1 MKFVQRAGVVA
12 GAVAWMLAGCGGG
25 EESTGSAAVRETAM
39 ALEAEAAAAGLTIT
53 GTAATGDALAGA
65 TVTAKCAGNGGGG
78 TAVVNAKGKFSL
90 KATGQLPCVLEVPV
104 QTMGIKLHGALVKG
118 RTANLTPLTE
128 LALARVAGGSAAT
141 LFDSFDAAAQAKLT
155 AKNLSAALQALRDA
169 FEDQVKLG
177 GSDAFTAS
185 FAINDAH
192 DRKLDDV
199 MDTLTRA
206 RTTLPE
212 VGRAL
217 AASGATPETVGTLL
231 QPAAATCRGLRTGRY
246 RVINPLATDE
256 AGTLVKADAE
266 ALNVTVPGS
275 TVPAALVNQGNCNF
289 TLSPLPGTFGR
300 LVLAPSGL
308 GALAMPAVVGN
319 TTINTGAMV
328 IPEQKLPLSELAGT
342 WNVLQY
348 ARAAGGQ
355 TLQSSIYTLKVTD
368 KGVVTNPTICFGLM
382 CSPGVPRSMRL
393 RPHSKGGFTL
403 DISGTQ
409 ARVFAFKA
417 ADGHVSLAMNMPG
430 IAGVAV
436 ATRQV
441 TLPLPPVG
449 TVSRFWDFSVNSN
462 GSATPLASFEMTV
475 TGTDA
480 EAGSI
485 TRTRTGDNRIDTQ
498 VLNQPLPGL
507 RYRNTNACSINGSP
521 WKCDGSVTLALPGTG
536 VAVYVG
542 LAPANF
548 LGVSINMPAAPAPTP
563 TVPPAPV

>member
-25 EESTGSAAVRETAM
+25 EEPAGSAAVRETAM
-39 ALEAEAAAAGLTIT
+39 ALEAKAPAAGLTIT

-65 TVTAKCAGNGGGG
+65 TVTAKCAGNGGG

-90 KATGQLPCVLEVPV
+90 KATGKLPCVLEVPV

-118 RTANLTPLTE
+118 RAANLTPLTE

-177 GSDAFTAS
+177 GSDAFTTS

-231 QPAAATCRGLRTGRY
+231 QPAAASCRGLRTGRY
-246 RVINPLATDE
+246 RVINPRATDE
-256 AGTLVKADAE
+256 AGLLVKADAE
-266 ALNVTVPGS
+266 AMTVTVPGS
-275 TVPAALVNQGNCNF
+275 TAPAPLADQGNCSF

-300 LVLAPSGL
+300 LVMAPSGL
-308 GALAMPAVVGN
+308 GALALPAAVGN

-328 IPEQKLPLSELAGT
+328 IPEQKLPLSELAGN

-348 ARAAGGQ
+348 ARSTGSQ
-355 TLQSSIYTLKVTD
+355 TLQSAIYSLKITD
-368 KGVVTNPTICFGLM
+368 KGVVTVSSLCVGLQ
-382 CSPGVPRSMRL
+382 CGPGMPQPMRM

-417 ADGHVSLAMNMPG
+417 ADGHVSLALNMPG

-436 ATRQV
+436 ASRQV
-441 TLPLPPVG
+441 TLVPAPIG

-462 GSATPLASFEMTV
+462 GAATPLASFEVTI

-480 EAGSI
+480 EAGSF
-485 TRTRTGDNRIDTQ
+485 TRTRTGDNRVDTQ
-498 VLNQPLPGL
+498 FLNQPLPGL

-521 WKCDGSVTLALPGTG
+521 WKCDGSVTLPLPGTG
-536 VAVYVG
+536 VTAYVG

-548 LGVSINMPAAPAPTP
+548 LGVSISQP
-563 TVPPAPV
+563 